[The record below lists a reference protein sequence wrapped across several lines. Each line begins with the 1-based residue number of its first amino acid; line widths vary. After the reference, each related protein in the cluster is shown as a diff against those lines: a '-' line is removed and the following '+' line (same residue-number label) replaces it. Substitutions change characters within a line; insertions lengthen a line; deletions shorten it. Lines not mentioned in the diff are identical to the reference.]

1 MEGKSIDDIIANQ
14 KIDIYLAVKDIVK
27 NKKTVTMFGISR
39 ITKLSPSYI
48 WTEFGLT
55 GDLMRIINNAEEEN
69 KIRQRFNREIVS
81 AFKEKR
87 KDKRTTR

>member
-1 MEGKSIDDIIANQ
+1 MGGRIIDDIIANQ

-27 NKKTVTMFGISR
+27 KKKTVTMFGISR

-48 WTEFGLT
+48 WTKFGLT

-69 KIRQRFNREIVS
+69 KIRQRSNRRGMSTV
-81 AFKEKR
+81 KEKR
-87 KDKRTTR
+87 KDKRATR